1 MHPAQGGALFAR
13 KKAKTGGKSATE
25 NDGFFPLHFPAGFD
39 TIIFDKIEER
49 TGVALRIG
57 ERYTRFRSFSQLG
70 RLQNAHR
77 IRYSLV
83 ISPEQT
89 ATYEVA
95 LDSAQKCTCE
105 TQTVPGLC
113 RQKARWI
120 LEYLYENAVPAE
132 HWRDVLDDLLVQI

>member
-1 MHPAQGGALFAR
+1 M
-13 KKAKTGGKSATE
+13 
-25 NDGFFPLHFPAGFD
+25 HFPAGFD

-49 TGVALRIG
+49 IGVALRIG
-57 ERYTRFRSFSQLG
+57 ERYTRYRSFSQLG

-77 IRYSLV
+77 VRYSLV
-83 ISPEQT
+83 LSPECT

-95 LDSAQKCTCE
+95 VDSARDCTRDSR
-105 TQTVPGLC
+105 TVSGLC

>member
-1 MHPAQGGALFAR
+1 M
-13 KKAKTGGKSATE
+13 
-25 NDGFFPLHFPAGFD
+25 HFPAEFD
-39 TIIFDKIEER
+39 TIIFDKIAER
-49 TGVALRIG
+49 TGDVLRIG

-70 RLQNAHR
+70 RLQSAHR

-83 ISPEQT
+83 ISPEET

-95 LDSAQKCTCE
+95 VDSAQKCFCE
-105 TQTVPGLC
+105 TRAVSGLC

-132 HWRDVLDDLLVQI
+132 HWRDVLEDLLVQV

>member
-1 MHPAQGGALFAR
+1 MHPAQGGVLFVR
-13 KKAKTGGKSATE
+13 RNAKTSGKSATE
-25 NDGFFPLHFPAGFD
+25 NDGFFPLHFTAGFD

-57 ERYTRFRSFSQLG
+57 ERYTRYRFFSQLG

-77 IRYSLV
+77 VRYSLV
-83 ISPEQT
+83 LSPECT

-95 LDSAQKCTCE
+95 VDSARDCTRDSR
-105 TQTVPGLC
+105 TVSGLC

>member
-1 MHPAQGGALFAR
+1 MHPAQGGALFVR
-13 KKAKTGGKSATE
+13 RKAKISGKSATE

-49 TGVALRIG
+49 TGVALRIR
-57 ERYTRFRSFSQLG
+57 ERYTRYRSFSQLG
-70 RLQNAHR
+70 RLQNAHQV
-77 IRYSLV
+77 RYSLV
-83 ISPEQT
+83 LSPECT

-95 LDSAQKCTCE
+95 VDSARDCTRDSR
-105 TQTVPGLC
+105 TVSGLC
-113 RQKARWI
+113 RKKARWI

>member
-1 MHPAQGGALFAR
+1 MR
-13 KKAKTGGKSATE
+13 RKAKISGKSATE
-25 NDGFFPLHFPAGFD
+25 NDGFFPLQFPAGFD

-57 ERYTRFRSFSQLG
+57 ERYTRYRSFSQLG
-70 RLQNAHR
+70 RLQNAHQV
-77 IRYSLV
+77 RYSLV
-83 ISPEQT
+83 LSPECT

-95 LDSAQKCTCE
+95 VDSARDCTRDSR
-105 TQTVPGLC
+105 TVSGLC

>member
-1 MHPAQGGALFAR
+1 MHPAQGGALFVR
-13 KKAKTGGKSATE
+13 RKAKTSGEGATE

-49 TGVALRIG
+49 TGDALRIG
-57 ERYTRFRSFSQLG
+57 ERYIRYRSFSQLG
-70 RLQNAHR
+70 RLQSAHR
-77 IRYSLV
+77 VRYSLV
-83 ISPEQT
+83 FSPECT

-95 LDSAQKCTCE
+95 VVSAREITRE
-105 TQTVPGLC
+105 SRTVTGLC

>member
-1 MHPAQGGALFAR
+1 MHSAQGGALFCAQKGQFER
-13 KKAKTGGKSATE
+13 KSATE
-25 NDGFFPLHFPAGFD
+25 NDGFFSLHFPPEFD
-39 TIIFDKIEER
+39 TIIFEKIEER

-105 TQTVPGLC
+105 TRAVPGLC

>member
-1 MHPAQGGALFAR
+1 MHPAQGGAFFVCR
-13 KKAKTGGKSATE
+13 KAKTSGESATE

-49 TGVALRIG
+49 TGDALRIG
-57 ERYTRFRSFSQLG
+57 ERYIRYRSFSQLG
-70 RLQNAHR
+70 RLQSAHR
-77 IRYSLV
+77 VRYSLV
-83 ISPEQT
+83 FSPECT

-95 LDSAQKCTCE
+95 VVSAREITRE
-105 TQTVPGLC
+105 SRTVTGLC

-120 LEYLYENAVPAE
+120 LEYLYENAVTAE

>member
-1 MHPAQGGALFAR
+1 M
-13 KKAKTGGKSATE
+13 
-25 NDGFFPLHFPAGFD
+25 
-39 TIIFDKIEER
+39 
-49 TGVALRIG
+49 RIG

-95 LDSAQKCTCE
+95 LDSAQKYTCE